1 MFDFLDEHLFV
12 FCLLVTVGMQLSFF
26 GVAYT
31 CQFDKVIVLP
41 AKRLQTRP
49 PMASLTLVPHQ
60 VTDFAGGTNF
70 TLLAVLTLVLTD
82 TYYTRQ
88 LLVTGMVALSRTE
101 LALYLLV
108 RVLQRGKDSRFDEM
122 RQKFFVRT
130 MWGAHPCPS
139 PSRLRQAFLGFW
151 VFQIVWVRTGIVAAV
166 CLCSVNVSL
175 PMCVLNAG
183 VRCECVR
190 HFRQHHHHL
199 QPGAGGPGLRR
210 RGHVWCVA
218 CARQYLPG
226 V

>member
-1 MFDFLDEHLFV
+1 MR
-12 FCLLVTVGMQLSFF
+12 C
-26 GVAYT
+26 
-31 CQFDKVIVLP
+31 
-41 AKRLQTRP
+41 LQTLCKPGRP
-49 PMASLTLVPHQ
+49 WRQLTLVPHQ

-130 MWGAHPCPS
+130 VWGAHPCPS

-166 CLCSVNVSL
+166 SMFRECELTHV
-175 PMCVLNAG
+175 CVEC
-183 VRCECVR
+183 RCTV
-190 HFRQHHHHL
+190 
-199 QPGAGGPGLRR
+199 
-210 RGHVWCVA
+210 
-218 CARQYLPG
+218 
-226 V
+226 